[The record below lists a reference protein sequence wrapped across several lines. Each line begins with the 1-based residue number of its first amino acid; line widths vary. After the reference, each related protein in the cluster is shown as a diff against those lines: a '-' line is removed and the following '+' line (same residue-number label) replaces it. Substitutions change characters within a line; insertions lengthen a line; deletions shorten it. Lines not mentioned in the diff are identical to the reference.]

1 MYKILV
7 MRHHILILFV
17 FFCLLACKSQRPL
30 VSKDAVCSSSSSD
43 SLRYQHNLRRD
54 SIFIRDSIFVTERQ
68 KNDTVYITKN
78 KYKTIYRDREVV
90 KIDTLAVVK
99 MHTDT
104 IIRERTEQVRYVP
117 GFYKTCTWLLGLLMV
132 VLVGI
137 AAVKAYTFFRRL

>member
-1 MYKILV
+1 MQ
-7 MRHHILILFV
+7 HHILILFV

-30 VSKDAVCSSSSSD
+30 VSKDAVRSSSSSD

-117 GFYKTCTWLLGLLMV
+117 GFYKTCTWLLWLLIV